1 MSYKIV
7 VAGAT
12 GLVGKTIIKV
22 LEELN
27 IPVSDLIPVASAR
40 SAGKTVFFHDKEV
53 KVVKVE
59 EALRAKPD
67 IAIFSAGSD
76 FSLKYAPAFA
86 KAGTTVID
94 NSSAWRNDPEIP
106 LVVPD
111 VNASVLKK
119 DHKIIA
125 NPNCSTIQMVVALYP
140 LHRAFNLKSV
150 HVTTYQSVS
159 GSGMAGIQQLE
170 DERKGNKTN
179 LQAYPYPIDLNVI
192 PMGGSFDENG
202 YSQEEMKLVNETR
215 KILGLKDL
223 PVTPA
228 VARVPVKGGHSE
240 AISASFRKDFDIR
253 NVRDILSLHNG
264 IHLQDNPENNVYPM
278 PLFAEGRDEV
288 LIGRLR
294 KDLFQKNTLNMWVVA
309 DNLRKGAATNAV
321 QIAQY
326 LLANKLV

>member
-1 MSYKIV
+1 MDYKIA

-12 GLVGKTIIKV
+12 GLVGRTIIKV

-27 IPVSDLIPVASAR
+27 IPVAKLILVASSR
-40 SAGKTVFFHDKEV
+40 STGKKIWFRDKEV
-53 KVVKVE
+53 TVVKVE

-67 IAIFSAGSD
+67 IAIFSAGSE
-76 FSLKYAPAFA
+76 FSAEYAPLFA
-86 KAGTTVID
+86 QKGTKVID
-94 NSSAWRNDPEIP
+94 NSSAWRDDPEVP
-106 LVVPD
+106 LIVPE
-111 VNASVLKK
+111 VNASVLQS

-125 NPNCSTIQMVVALYP
+125 NPNCSTIQMMVALYP
-140 LHRAFNLKSV
+140 LHRAFYLKSI

-159 GSGMAGIQQLE
+159 GSGMAGIHQLE
-170 DERKGNKTN
+170 AERSGSKPDYN
-179 LQAYPYPIDLNVI
+179 AYPYPIDLNVI
-192 PMGGSFDENG
+192 PQGGSFDENG
-202 YSQEEMKLVNETR
+202 YSQEEMKLVNESR
-215 KILGLKDL
+215 KILGLNDL
-223 PVTPA
+223 PVTPT

-240 AISASFRKDFDIR
+240 AITASFKKDFDIS

-264 IHLQDNPENNVYPM
+264 IHLQDNPANNVYPM

-326 LLANKLV
+326 LLAKKLV